1 MPYSQHDCSYRLN
14 GLNREEDIQLF
25 PVLRHGMIENTITSE
40 IDLLK
45 VIHSNRPLSDYHLG
59 DILIEE
65 GKLSQE
71 QLREALAWQEQH
83 PGIHLGDILVD
94 KGFCNRE
101 QVTSALANKL
111 GIPYVKLGEYEIPPN
126 VLRLVPADI
135 AIQHNVL
142 PLARRNNRLIIAME
156 NPLDWEAMELLRFH
170 TNHNIEAVITSST
183 EIGKVLDKY
192 YLQHSDEA
200 LQDIAN
206 DFEVL
211 GSDDK
216 TPEDLSVIQSIA
228 KEAQKK
234 PIVRLVNAMIMQG
247 IQHRASDIH
256 IRPAKDRINIYYRID
271 GKLQF
276 SRSLS
281 PALLPPLVSRIKIT
295 GRMDIAERRMP
306 QDGHARVLNHGNVI
320 DLRLSV
326 IPTVNGESVV
336 IRILDKQVGLKPMD
350 DLGLPPT
357 ETQRIRNMLRR
368 SYGMILVTGPTGSGK
383 STTLYAL
390 LNEVRRS
397 DPHIITVEDPV
408 EYDMEGIEQIQIA
421 PGLGYTFAESLRHI
435 LRHDPDVIMVGE
447 IRDLETAHIANKAAL
462 TGHLVISSLHTNDA
476 ASSVTRLIDMGV
488 EPYLVSSTLLGVMAQ
503 RLIRIN
509 CPHCIAEEKVEPEVR
524 RLLQLP
530 EDEVFYKG
538 QGCDGCNNTG
548 YHGRSAVCELLQIT
562 PELASHINAGA
573 NSQQVKQLALKQGM
587 KTLTQN
593 ALALAR
599 QKKTSIEEVF
609 AVRLD

>member
-1 MPYSQHDCSYRLN
+1 
-14 GLNREEDIQLF
+14 
-25 PVLRHGMIENTITSE
+25 MIENTITSE
-40 IDLLK
+40 TDLLK
-45 VIHSNRPLSDYHLG
+45 VIHNNRPLSDHHLG

-71 QLREALAWQEQH
+71 QLHDALAWQEQH

-94 KGFCNRE
+94 KGFCSRE

-170 TNHNIEAVITSST
+170 TNHNIEAVITSSA

-200 LQDIAN
+200 MQDIAN

-276 SRSLS
+276 SRTLS
-281 PALLPPLVSRIKIT
+281 SALLPPLVSRIKIT

-306 QDGHARVLNHGNVI
+306 QDGHARVLNHGNII

-350 DLGLPPT
+350 ELGLPPA
-357 ETQRIRNMLRR
+357 ETQHIRNMLRR

-390 LNEVRRS
+390 LNEVRRR

-447 IRDLETAHIANKAAL
+447 IRDLETARIANKAAL
-462 TGHLVISSLHTNDA
+462 TGHLVMSSLHTNDA
-476 ASSVTRLIDMGV
+476 ASSVTRLIDMGI

-509 CPHCIAEEKVEPEVR
+509 CPNCIAEEKVEPEVR
-524 RLLQLP
+524 RALKLP

-538 QGCDGCNNTG
+538 KGCDDCNNTG

-562 PELASHINAGA
+562 PELSSHINAGA

-599 QKKTSIEEVF
+599 QKKTSLEEVF

>member
-1 MPYSQHDCSYRLN
+1 MK
-14 GLNREEDIQLF
+14 
-25 PVLRHGMIENTITSE
+25 ENSISSE
-40 IDLLK
+40 LDLLK
-45 VIHSNRPLSDYHLG
+45 VIHSNRPLSDRHLG

-65 GKLSQE
+65 GKITAD
-71 QLREALAWQEQH
+71 QLQQALAWQEQH

-94 KGFCNRE
+94 MGFCSRE
-101 QVTSALANKL
+101 QVTAALANKL
-111 GIPYVKLGEYEIPPN
+111 GIPYVKLGEYEIPPH

-142 PLARRNNRLIIAME
+142 PLARRDNHLIIAME

-170 TNHNIEAVITSST
+170 TNHNIEAVITSSA

-211 GSDDK
+211 AADEK

-256 IRPAKDRINIYYRID
+256 IRPGKDRINIYYRID

-306 QDGHARVLNHGNVI
+306 QDGHARVLNQGNVI

-336 IRILDKQVGLKPMD
+336 IRILDKQVGLKPMNE
-350 DLGLPPT
+350 LGLT
-357 ETQRIRNMLRR
+357 AGETQRIRNLLRR
-368 SYGMILVTGPTGSGK
+368 SYGMYLVTGPTGSGK

-390 LNEVRRS
+390 LNEVQRR

-421 PGLGYTFAESLRHI
+421 PGLGYTFAEALRHI

-447 IRDLETAHIANKAAL
+447 IRDLETARIANKAAL
-462 TGHLVISSLHTNDA
+462 TGHLVLSTLHTNDA

-503 RLIRIN
+503 RLVRLN
-509 CPHCIAEEKVEPEVR
+509 CPHCLAEEPIEPEVR
-524 RLLQLP
+524 RLLRLP
-530 EDEVFYKG
+530 EEEVFYKG
-538 QGCDGCNNTG
+538 QGCDSCHNTG
-548 YHGRSAVCELLQIT
+548 YHGRAAVCELLEIT

-573 NSQQVKQLALKQGM
+573 TSQQIKQLALKQGM

-593 ALALAR
+593 AITLAR
-599 QKKTSIEEVF
+599 KKQTSIEEVF